1 MKFVLIILAF
11 LMASPLGLLGAK
23 DIIHVDKLGEITT
36 ISEALRVAKPGDEI
50 RVASGIYEEW
60 DMEITQPVRLVAD
73 GDVVI
78 DGKNKGF
85 IFTVRAND
93 VTISGFHIKNTGRS
107 HIRDFA
113 AILVEKATGFVI
125 ADNVLSEVFFG
136 IYLAETSGGIVRNNT
151 IQASD
156 KRESSSGNG
165 IHLWNAHNT
174 RILNNTIS
182 GLRDGI
188 YLEFAEGA
196 EIVGNLSNGNVRYGL
211 HFMFSDSSVY
221 HENVF
226 SKNGA
231 GVAVMYSK
239 NIDMSGNTFSHNWGP
254 TAYGLLLKD
263 ITHSTILNNRFIRN
277 TVGLYSEASSEVEIR
292 GNVFELNGYAVNIK
306 SSSRRNHFEANDFIE
321 NSFDVTTDSPRN
333 NNSFRANYWTTYE
346 GYDLDRDGI
355 GDVPYHPVRMFSVIT
370 QRRPESIV
378 LLRSMLIGLL
388 DTAERVM
395 PVLTPKTLSDE
406 YPRMERIND

>member
-11 LMASPLGLLGAK
+11 LMASPLGLLRAK
-23 DIIHVDKLGEITT
+23 DIVHVDKLGEIAT
-36 ISEALRVAKPGDEI
+36 ISEALRVANPGDEI
-50 RVASGIYEEW
+50 RVASGVYEEW
-60 DMEITQPVRLVAD
+60 DMEITKPVSLVAD
-73 GDVVI
+73 GEVVI
-78 DGKNKGF
+78 DGQNKGF

-93 VTISGFHIKNTGRS
+93 VTIMGFHLKNTGRS
-107 HIRDFA
+107 YIRDFA
-113 AILVEKATGFVI
+113 AILVEEVTGFVI

-156 KRESSSGNG
+156 IREASAGNG

-196 EIVGNLSNGNVRYGL
+196 EIVGNISSGNVRYGL

-226 SKNGA
+226 TRNGA